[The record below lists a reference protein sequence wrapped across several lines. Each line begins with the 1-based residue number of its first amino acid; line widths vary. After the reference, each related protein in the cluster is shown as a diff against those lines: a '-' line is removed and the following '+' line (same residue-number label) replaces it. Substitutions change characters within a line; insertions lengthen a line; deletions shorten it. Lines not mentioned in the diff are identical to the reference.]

1 MIRKRKRKLPVFLAI
16 IILIIIVFTVMLKWN
31 SGYTQSVSGSTE
43 VYNKFKDAV
52 ISGGTVSLSS
62 DDVNSIISKS
72 FESQVHKG
80 VTIKSIYVNMAQN
93 KVDIKIPVA
102 FKGQNFLVSSK
113 GSVVLKDGCIA
124 YLPDSFKVGA
134 IPLSKS
140 FVLSKLKAMYSSKFT
155 IETDGIYINKS
166 ALPITINA
174 IEIKD
179 SNLKIGVEKLKINL
193 NNSNAEKIRD
203 ELAGTIKNLNVSDK
217 AKVEEAIKYIEG
229 NPNALSNIKNKLSSV
244 SNNEVKKIINE
255 VTPQS
260 NSNTTN
266 NNANSS
272 TNSSANNNSSGQG
285 GKQIDSETASALSK
299 ELSAAE
305 SKVKDPAGKAVIG
318 AIQAQA
324 ASGAINQSSIIPQ
337 YKALNEAQRN
347 EVKNALASSI
357 NPLHFGYIHSIVR

>member
-1 MIRKRKRKLPVFLAI
+1 MIRKKRRKLPIFLGI
-16 IILIIIVFTVMLKWN
+16 IVLIIIAFIVMLKWN
-31 SGYTQSVSGSTE
+31 SGYTQSVSGNTE

-62 DDVNSIISKS
+62 DDVNSIISKA
-72 FESQVHKG
+72 FESQTHKG

-102 FKGQNFLVSSK
+102 VKGQNFLVSSN
-113 GSVVLKDGCIA
+113 GSVALKDGCIA

-166 ALPITINA
+166 ALPITINS

-193 NNSNAEKIRD
+193 NNSTAEKVRD
-203 ELAGTIKNLNVSDK
+203 ELAGTIKSLNVSDK

-229 NPNALSNIKNKLSSV
+229 NPNALSDIKSKLSSV

-255 VTPQS
+255 VTPQ
-260 NSNTTN
+260 NNNNTTN
-266 NNANSS
+266 NNANG
-272 TNSSANNNSSGQG
+272 SANNNGSSQG

-299 ELSAAE
+299 ELAAAE
-305 SKVKDPAGKAVIG
+305 SKVKDSAGKAVIG

-324 ASGAINQSSIIPQ
+324 ASGTINQSSIIPQ
-337 YKALNEAQRN
+337 YKALNAAQRN
-347 EVKNALASSI
+347 EVKNALTSSI
-357 NPLHFGYIHSIVR
+357 NPLHFGYIQSILR